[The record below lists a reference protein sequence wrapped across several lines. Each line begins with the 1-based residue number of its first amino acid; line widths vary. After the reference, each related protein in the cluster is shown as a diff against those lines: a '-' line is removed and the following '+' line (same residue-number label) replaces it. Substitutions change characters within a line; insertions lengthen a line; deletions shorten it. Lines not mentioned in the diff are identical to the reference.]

1 MYRAGFD
8 AQLTS
13 CSIIRYAPQS
23 VCLGAY
29 FVNLNNNPQII
40 MNNSASQALLVIAA
54 ISALIVM
61 LITETKYVAIAI
73 ACFVVLLATFG
84 YTNEVLDRIRK
95 LQYRNIELYSAM
107 IAVAVTGLLGYGL
120 IWPYPFASALG
131 CMTVLGTIILMIQ
144 WANSRRSYFAF
155 LRRLGLPALAVDAVG
170 GLFMASIALLCGS
183 LSIIMSGLSFA
194 F

>member
-1 MYRAGFD
+1 
-8 AQLTS
+8 
-13 CSIIRYAPQS
+13 
-23 VCLGAY
+23 
-29 FVNLNNNPQII
+29 

-61 LITETKYVAIAI
+61 LITGTKYVAIAI
-73 ACFVVLLATFG
+73 ACLVVLLATFG

-120 IWPYPFASALG
+120 IWSYPFASALG
-131 CMTVLGTIILMIQ
+131 CMTVLVTIILMIQ